1 MSSTFA
7 GLSSVSSRYSI
18 RASTGGATVFGSSWR
33 NDPVI
38 AGRARAEH
46 GRNSSLQTSAATLSG
61 VETLFDEP
69 SDTGLSEQL
78 NDFWSS
84 WSGVANHPGD
94 ASARDVVL
102 RKAAGLAG
110 TLNASSASLG
120 RLTEGLA
127 GQLTYATRQ
136 INTAAGALAQLNGA
150 LKVAIASGG
159 NTNTLAD
166 QRDVLLM
173 TLAGLAGAHA
183 STQADGS
190 VTVTAGGT
198 ELVSGT
204 TAKTLAGGSGSSLTV
219 GGVVMTTSAGGVLHG
234 AVESLGTILPGYAA
248 KLDGVASALA
258 NSVNTLQRNGYDLS
272 GTTGGDLFVGT
283 SAATLKVRMTDRSKL
298 AASGTPG
305 GNLDNSNAARLAA
318 LGTSAAGAD
327 SQYGQLVSMLGAD
340 VQNATRQAAV
350 QQSVTSSVDDLAE
363 SPSGV
368 SVDEKTSSLLTCQ
381 RALQASS
388 RVLSTVDDML
398 ASISWVAA
406 VQQKLSSGRQV
417 TTPSD
422 SPSGTA
428 AALQLR
434 AELKRM
440 DQHQSSAT
448 DAMSWLSTVDS
459 SLTSVINRVQQVRS
473 LVLQRLNSGSGDA
486 NSNESLAQQVD
497 QARSSLLSLA
507 NTGYLGRP
515 VFGGTTAGPVAFDSA
530 GRYAGDNGTVS
541 RTVQAN
547 TTVDINSS
555 GTATFGANSDN
566 LFGLLADISA
576 KLRSDPS
583 ALGGD
588 LQRIDAAQRKL
599 SGQQS
604 LAGARSQRVRAT
616 QTAAVPNTI
625 ALKSQLSDLQHID
638 LANMV
643 VDMTTAEA
651 AYQSALATTAKIR
664 QISLMDYLR

>member
-18 RASTGGATVFGSSWR
+18 QASTGGATVFGSSWR
-33 NDPVI
+33 NDAVI
-38 AGRARAEH
+38 AGRARAER
-46 GRNSSLQTSAATLSG
+46 GRNSSLQTSAATLAG
-61 VETLFDEP
+61 VETLFNEP
-69 SDTGLSEQL
+69 SDAGLSEQL

-94 ASARDVVL
+94 ASARNVVL

-120 RLTEGLA
+120 HLTEGLA
-127 GQLTYATRQ
+127 GQLTYAIRQ

-150 LKVAIASGG
+150 MKVAIASGG

-173 TLAGLAGAHA
+173 TLADLAGAHA
-183 STQADGS
+183 STQAGGS
-190 VTVTAGGT
+190 VTVTVGGT

-234 AVESLGTILPGYAA
+234 VVESLGTILPGYAA
-248 KLDGVASALA
+248 KLDGVASALV
-258 NSVNTLQRNGYDLS
+258 NSVNALQRNGYDLS
-272 GTTGGDLFVGT
+272 GTAGGDLFAGT

-298 AASGTPG
+298 AASGTQG

-318 LGTSAAGAD
+318 LGGSATGAD

-363 SPSGV
+363 SASGV
-368 SVDEKTSSLLTCQ
+368 SVDEEGSSLLTCQ
-381 RALQASS
+381 RAFQASS

-398 ASISWVAA
+398 ANASWVAA
-406 VQQKLSSGRQV
+406 VQQKLSSGRQI
-417 TTPSD
+417 TTPSE

-459 SLTSVINRVQQVRS
+459 SLTSVINQVQ
-473 LVLQRLNSGSGDA
+473 
-486 NSNESLAQQVD
+486 
-497 QARSSLLSLA
+497 
-507 NTGYLGRP
+507 
-515 VFGGTTAGPVAFDSA
+515 
-530 GRYAGDNGTVS
+530 
-541 RTVQAN
+541 
-547 TTVDINSS
+547 
-555 GTATFGANSDN
+555 
-566 LFGLLADISA
+566 
-576 KLRSDPS
+576 
-583 ALGGD
+583 
-588 LQRIDAAQRKL
+588 
-599 SGQQS
+599 
-604 LAGARSQRVRAT
+604 
-616 QTAAVPNTI
+616 
-625 ALKSQLSDLQHID
+625 
-638 LANMV
+638 
-643 VDMTTAEA
+643 
-651 AYQSALATTAKIR
+651 
-664 QISLMDYLR
+664 